1 MKDNEYSQLCAFL
14 QDARRFILK
23 TRHIADTAPLQLY
36 SSGLIFAPTK
46 SIVRETFEKHIPGC
60 IYRSPKV
67 EQYWSAEL
75 ETLEGHSGRV
85 NSVAFSKDGRLLAS
99 ASGDKTVKLWD
110 PASGA
115 LRYTLE
121 GHSEG
126 ASSVAFSKDGRLLGS
141 ASDDKTVKLWD
152 PGSGALRHTLEGHEP
167 VYRLSFTEDSSY
179 LETDLG
185 IVKLPPSCVNNSPV
199 HPTKIEIRVL
209 DHDWVAI
216 QGRKLLWLPAT
227 YRPTCVVTR
236 DGIFVMGHASGRV
249 TFFEFCL

>member
-115 LRYTLE
+115 LR
-121 GHSEG
+121 
-126 ASSVAFSKDGRLLGS
+126 
-141 ASDDKTVKLWD
+141 
-152 PGSGALRHTLEGHEP
+152 HTLEGHEP